1 MISKIFTG
9 GYLFEGS
16 FPKCSGQT
24 LLLGGHCRK
33 VCASPVVALL
43 PALLWKREEGE
54 NSGALFWQI
63 PHHGQDASALLGLEY
78 LYGLIP
84 KGSCGVELEIFLMG
98 SFPRKYHTELMLR
111 DTLGFQGAA
120 Q

>member
-1 MISKIFTG
+1 MG

-16 FPKCSGQT
+16 FLKCSGQT
-24 LLLGGHCRK
+24 LLLGGHRRK
-33 VCASPVVALL
+33 VCASPVFALL
-43 PALLWKREEGE
+43 PALLQKREEGE
-54 NSGALFWQI
+54 HFGALFWQI
-63 PHHGQDASALLGLEY
+63 PHHRQDASALSGLGD

-98 SFPRKYHTELMLR
+98 SFPRKYHTELMLG
-111 DTLGFQGAA
+111 DTVGFQGAA